1 MKNIIR
7 IDRGTIAAFAF
18 GLTLLGACASPATNK
33 PAVSPTPVPEIQVKS
48 IPVQKTDLSSALTYA
63 GDVKSRATLTIVP
76 RASGRIEKM
85 NVDVGSRVKV
95 GDVIAELDKVT
106 GTLTLRQNEAAL
118 AGANARLTTL
128 TNGARQENVDI
139 ADANARAARSRTE
152 SLTNA
157 TRSENVVQADV
168 VVDNARQRL
177 AAMQSGRV
185 EQIAAADA
193 AVSAAQ
199 ARLDALAKG
208 TTPDR
213 IRAAEILVEQAR
225 KAHTATFAN
234 RDGQCSFPGNP
245 ACDQARATTVQAEA
259 SIRQAEA
266 QVAILKKGPTDAQ
279 VAELQAALEAAQRQA
294 ELVRRPAN
302 PLDIASAEAS
312 VRAAE
317 AAAAGSRRPVLAG
330 DIDVARAQAEAAQAG
345 AALAAKPFT
354 AEDIASQQ
362 AIVNQAQSAVDL
374 TRAQLKDLTITSP
387 VDGIV
392 SERLLV
398 VGAVASPVTP
408 IVAIVSP
415 ELEVTVPVEESQLS
429 KVKVGQTARIN
440 VPAFPGKP
448 FTGKVTSIAPTVDAK
463 SRTAQVKVLPEPEAF
478 GKLLPGMFAQVSL
491 VLDSRTGILAVPR
504 AAILPGREPA
514 VMAVVSGTV
523 KRVPIKTGLSTNDL
537 IEVTEG
543 LKEGDQVIIDA
554 IDLRDGDRVAVAS
567 R

>member
-1 MKNIIR
+1 MTKTFHFN
-7 IDRGTIAAFAF
+7 RGSLAAF
-18 GLTLLGACASPATNK
+18 GLALALLGACGSPASKNA
-33 PAVSPTPVPEIQVKS
+33 AVSPTAIPEVQVKT
-48 IPVQKTDLSSALTYA
+48 IPVQKTDMTNALTYA

-85 NVDVGSRVKV
+85 NVDVGSKVRV
-95 GDVIAELDKVT
+95 GDVIAELDKDT
-106 GTLTLRQNEAAL
+106 GTLTLRQNEASL
-118 AGANARLTTL
+118 AGARARLTTL

-139 ADANARAARSRTE
+139 ADANARAARSRTD

-157 TRSENVVQADV
+157 TRSENVAQADV
-168 VVDNARQRL
+168 TLDNARQRL
-177 AAMQSGRV
+177 AAMQSGRA

-208 TTPDR
+208 TTADR

-225 KAHTATFAN
+225 KAHAATFAN

-245 ACDQARATTVQAEA
+245 ACPQGKAATVQAEA
-259 SIRQAEA
+259 MIRQAEA
-266 QVAILKKGPTDAQ
+266 QLAILKQGPTEAQ
-279 VAELQAALEAAQRQA
+279 LVELGAALEATRRQA
-294 ELVRRPAN
+294 EIVRRPAN
-302 PLDIASAEAS
+302 PLDVASAESS

-330 DIDVARAQAEAAQAG
+330 DIDAARAQADAAQAG
-345 AALAAKPFT
+345 ADLAAKPYT
-354 AEDIASQQ
+354 PEDIAAQQ
-362 AIVNQAQSAVDL
+362 ALVNLAQTAVDL

-387 VDGIV
+387 VDGVV

-398 VGAVASPVTP
+398 VGAVASPATS
-408 IVAIVSP
+408 IISIVSP
-415 ELEVTVPVEESQLS
+415 ELEVTVPVEETQLS
-429 KVKVGQTARIN
+429 KVKIGQTAQIS

-448 FTGKVTSIAPTVDAK
+448 FTGKVTSIAPTVDAR

-491 VLDSRTGILAVPR
+491 VLESKTGILAIPR
-504 AAILPGREPA
+504 SAILPGSEPA
-514 VMAVVSGTV
+514 VMAVINGAV
-523 KRVPIKTGLSTNDL
+523 KRVPVKMGFTSKDL
-537 IEVTEG
+537 IEITDG
-543 LKEGDQVIIDA
+543 LKEGDQVVLDA